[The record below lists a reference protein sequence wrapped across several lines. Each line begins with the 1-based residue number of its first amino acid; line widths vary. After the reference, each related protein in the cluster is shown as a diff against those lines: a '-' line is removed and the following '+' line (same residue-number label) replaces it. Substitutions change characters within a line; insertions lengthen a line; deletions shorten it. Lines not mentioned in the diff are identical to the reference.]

1 MFDINFLFP
10 MCPAEIDCEPPNNRL
25 HKFVGVLKM
34 KDEDQLEDVGEAEQ
48 HSLDNDKILLRV
60 KIRKIAKWFKSIS
73 LLSF

>member
-1 MFDINFLFP
+1 MR
-10 MCPAEIDCEPPNNRL
+10 PAEVDCEPPNNRL

-34 KDEDQLEDVGEAEQ
+34 KDEDQLEDAGEADQ

-60 KIRKIAKWFKSIS
+60 KILIAKYSSENIS

>member
-1 MFDINFLFP
+1 

-34 KDEDQLEDVGEAEQ
+34 KDEDHLEDVGEAKQ

-60 KIRKIAKWFKSIS
+60 KIRKIAK
-73 LLSF
+73 

>member
-1 MFDINFLFP
+1 

-34 KDEDQLEDVGEAEQ
+34 KDEDQLEEAVGEAEQ

-60 KIRKIAKWFKSIS
+60 KIRKIAK
-73 LLSF
+73 